1 MISPFYFIVEP
12 VGGKSYDN
20 IRDNGLIVSSS
31 KEDHKA
37 TNRFALVINTPI
49 GYTGPVSIGDT
60 VVVHHNVFRTY
71 FDMKGKEKKSFSHI
85 KDNIYYL
92 ELDQFYLYK
101 SNGGEWNANP
111 PYCFV
116 RPLNKEQ
123 VSQIEE
129 AGIKEALTGEIV
141 YSNCFDRGSIISFQ
155 PDSEYEFKI
164 DGEKLYRMFDKNICI
179 EL

>member
-1 MISPFYFIVEP
+1 
-12 VGGKSYDN
+12 
-20 IRDNGLIVSSS
+20 
-31 KEDHKA
+31 
-37 TNRFALVINTPI
+37 
-49 GYTGPVSIGDT
+49 
-60 VVVHHNVFRTY
+60 
-71 FDMKGKEKKSFSHI
+71 MKGREKKSFSHI

-101 SNGGEWNANP
+101 SEGGEWNANP

-116 RPLNKEQ
+116 RPVNKEQ
-123 VSQIEE
+123 ISQIEE